1 MGSYK
6 DPEVAAAEE
15 RMVAL
20 VEAWFDRMGITAL
33 PDIHYKVDWARVTYG
48 EQPWISSGATWIID
62 RYSFRANTCYS
73 APLSVDICPG
83 GRTWMPVNTPAQLSR
98 YLEIE
103 VPEAEEP
110 EDSRS
115 SNSWTVDDYRR
126 LIGDI

>member
-1 MGSYK
+1 
-6 DPEVAAAEE
+6 
-15 RMVAL
+15 
-20 VEAWFDRMGITAL
+20 
-33 PDIHYKVDWARVTYG
+33 
-48 EQPWISSGATWIID
+48 
-62 RYSFRANTCYS
+62 
-73 APLSVDICPG
+73 
-83 GRTWMPVNTPAQLSR
+83 MPVNTPAQLSR